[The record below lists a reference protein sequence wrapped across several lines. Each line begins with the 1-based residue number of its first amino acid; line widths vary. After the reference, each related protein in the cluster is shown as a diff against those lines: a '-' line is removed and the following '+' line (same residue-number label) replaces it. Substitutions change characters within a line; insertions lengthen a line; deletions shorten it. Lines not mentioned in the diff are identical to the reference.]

1 MNLHEVYEDDLKIYL
16 VMDMLK
22 GGELFDRIIA
32 KGNFSEKDACVLM
45 RQLFQEIK
53 GIFIMMIINC

>member
-1 MNLHEVYEDDLKIYL
+1 
-16 VMDMLK
+16 MDMLK

-53 GIFIMMIINC
+53 GIFIIMIINC

>member
-1 MNLHEVYEDDLKIYL
+1 MTLHEVYEDDLKIYL

-32 KGNFSEKDACVLM
+32 KGNFSEKDACILM
-45 RQLFQEIK
+45 RQLFSEIK

>member
-1 MNLHEVYEDDLKIYL
+1 VTLHEVYEDDGKIYL

-45 RQLFQEIK
+45 RQLF
-53 GIFIMMIINC
+53 

>member
-1 MNLHEVYEDDLKIYL
+1 VNLHEVYEDDLKIYL